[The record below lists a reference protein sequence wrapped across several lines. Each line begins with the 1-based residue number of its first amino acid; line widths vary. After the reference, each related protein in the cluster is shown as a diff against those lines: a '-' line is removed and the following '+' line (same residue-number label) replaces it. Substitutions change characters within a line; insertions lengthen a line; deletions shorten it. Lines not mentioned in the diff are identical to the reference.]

1 MGALKIEHSGAQN
14 HRADRAEIADRFDE
28 SFGFRPW

>member
-14 HRADRAEIADRFDE
+14 HPATRDEVADRFGE